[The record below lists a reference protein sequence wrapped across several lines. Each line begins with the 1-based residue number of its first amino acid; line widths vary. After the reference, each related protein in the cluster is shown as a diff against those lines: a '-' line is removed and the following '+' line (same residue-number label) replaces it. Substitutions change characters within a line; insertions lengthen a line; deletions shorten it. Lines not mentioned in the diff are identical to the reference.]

1 MFTTT
6 IPLIVGFLIIF
17 LVWAYVPC
25 LFLFEDPSLNPL
37 AIIKNQTS
45 EICLAAVKQDGT
57 ALQYVKEQ
65 TPEICLEAV
74 KQNGFALKY
83 VKKQTAEICLAAVKQ
98 ESAVLKYVKKQTPE
112 ICLAVF
118 KSTPIGA
125 KKNEHV

>member
-6 IPLIVGFLIIF
+6 TIPVIVGFLIIF
-17 LVWAYVPC
+17 LVWAVLY
-25 LFLFEDPSLNPL
+25 LFLFKDFSLDPL
-37 AIIKNQTS
+37 AIIKHQTP

-57 ALQYVKEQ
+57 ALQYVKGQ